1 MAGNVRIGVL
11 GLQGAVRE
19 HQTLLQS
26 LGADTVT
33 VKKPEHLKNI
43 DGLIL
48 PGGES
53 TVIGR
58 LMQSSGLLQP
68 LRELAAQ
75 GFPMMGTCAG
85 LILLA
90 HQIVGQ
96 SDVYVGALNVRVKR
110 NAFGRQKDSFEQTL
124 QVEGME
130 EPFPA
135 VFIRAPLIEE
145 ADSSVR
151 VLATVDDAI
160 VAVQQGTL
168 WGLSFHP
175 ELTSDA
181 RFHQLFVD
189 QVRLISPTHR

>member
-1 MAGNVRIGVL
+1 MAGKVRIGVL

-19 HQTLLQS
+19 HQTMLQS
-26 LGADTVT
+26 LGVDTVT
-33 VKKPEHLKNI
+33 VKTPDHLKRI

-90 HQIVGQ
+90 RQIIGQ
-96 SDVYVGALNVRVKR
+96 AHVYVGALNIKVKR
-110 NAFGRQKDSFEQTL
+110 NAFGRQRESFEQAL

-130 EPFPA
+130 QPFPA

-145 ADSSVR
+145 VDHSVR
-151 VLATVDDAI
+151 VLATVDEAI
-160 VAVQQGTL
+160 VAVQQGPL

-175 ELTSDA
+175 ELTSDT

-189 QVRLISPTHR
+189 QVRLISSTTK

>member
-1 MAGNVRIGVL
+1 VAGKVRIGVL
-11 GLQGAVRE
+11 ALQGAVRE
-19 HQTLLQS
+19 HQLLLHS
-26 LGADTVT
+26 IGVDAVT
-33 VKKPEHLKNI
+33 VKKPEHLENI
-43 DGLIL
+43 HGLIL

-90 HQIVGQ
+90 RQIVEQ
-96 SDVYVGALNVRVKR
+96 PDVYVGALNVQVKR
-110 NAFGRQKDSFEQTL
+110 NAFGRQRESFEQAL

-130 EPFPA
+130 QRFPA
-135 VFIRAPLIEE
+135 VFIRAPQIVEVD
-145 ADSSVR
+145 ASVR
-151 VLATVDDAI
+151 VLATVDEAI

-175 ELTSDA
+175 ELTKDA

-189 QVRLISPTHR
+189 QVRLISSTTR

>member
-1 MAGNVRIGVL
+1 MAGDVRIGVL

-19 HQTLLQS
+19 HQILLQS
-26 LGADTVT
+26 LGVDTVT
-33 VKKPEHLKNI
+33 VKTIEELKNI
-43 DGLIL
+43 HGLIL

-58 LMQSSGLLQP
+58 LMKSSGLLQP
-68 LRELAAQ
+68 LRDLAAQ

-90 HQIVGQ
+90 RQIIGQ
-96 SDVYVGALNVRVKR
+96 SDVYVGALNVQVRR
-110 NAFGRQKDSFEQTL
+110 NAFGRQRESFEQDL
-124 QVEGME
+124 NVAGME
-130 EPFPA
+130 QSFPA
-135 VFIRAPLIEE
+135 VFIRAPLIEKV
-145 ADSSVR
+145 DSSVR
-151 VLATVDDAI
+151 VLATVDEAI

-175 ELTSDA
+175 ELTNDA

-189 QVRLISPTHR
+189 QVRFISSTTK